1 LFAPENIP
9 NIGLF
14 FAGVAGILIAIR
26 TLRAIQR
33 QADIM
38 EGQLTIAYRAY
49 LGIIEPQQPI
59 NERGVGAPRTYVKFP
74 IVNNGHVPA
83 QIVSVEAEVIIQ
95 QRGGKELYR
104 KSMKKKISRD
114 EIPPENSSSY
124 AVAIYWPSDIT
135 NAEATLI
142 SIAIEYKTGFKE
154 TGYDKLSFVRVF
166 LETPRAWAP
175 GYGGID
181 IDLTKNDKDKNPT

>member
-1 LFAPENIP
+1 
-9 NIGLF
+9 
-14 FAGVAGILIAIR
+14 
-26 TLRAIQR
+26 
-33 QADIM
+33 
-38 EGQLTIAYRAY
+38 
-49 LGIIEPQQPI
+49 
-59 NERGVGAPRTYVKFP
+59 
-74 IVNNGHVPA
+74 
-83 QIVSVEAEVIIQ
+83 
-95 QRGGKELYR
+95 
-104 KSMKKKISRD
+104 MKKKISRD